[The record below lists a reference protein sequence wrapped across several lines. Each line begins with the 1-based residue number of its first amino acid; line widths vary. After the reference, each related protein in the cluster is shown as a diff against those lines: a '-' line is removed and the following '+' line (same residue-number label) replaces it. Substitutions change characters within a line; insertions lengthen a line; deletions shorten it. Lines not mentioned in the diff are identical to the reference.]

1 MTPVAFSSR
10 QKLGL
15 ALSGG
20 GFRASFFHLGVL
32 ALLADRGL
40 LRHVEVISTV
50 SGGSIVGALYYLKLK
65 RLLETKEDSEITD
78 RDYQRLVEEV
88 QAAFRAAVQKNLRLL
103 TFVNPLKN
111 LKMSRPDYSRSDRLA
126 ELLDVHLYRPAIGSR
141 GPVLMRELVIAP
153 RGEGPSFHPERENGR
168 RAAKVPILLINAT
181 SLNTGRNWRFEAVRM
196 GEPPRE
202 NPVYLDVDKRM
213 RLARTAG
220 YEALPPR
227 YREITLGHAVAAS
240 AAVPGLFHPLAISR
254 LYPGV
259 RVELVDGGV
268 HDNQGIQGLI
278 DRGCTQFVVSDG
290 SSQMEGEKR
299 PSTSVLS
306 TLLRSNSVLLSRIRE
321 EQVVRL
327 ETQATSRAFCFVHM
341 KKGIA
346 PEVIPTLPSD
356 GVRRGAGA
364 GTSDAGT
371 SRAVSTGRAWGLRR
385 RMDPR
390 VQEALAHIRTD
401 LDTFHDAE
409 AYSLMMCGYL
419 IASSELPKSTGI
431 WLRRST
437 VSPLEWPFFSVA
449 PLMAKPTA
457 DYVKLLRVSASVV
470 LKVFS
475 LYPLLWAGVAAALCA
490 MAAAVLRTPG
500 FFLEPVIPP
509 DAVPSR
515 LGVLILLVAAGLWA
529 SGAVRRIAA
538 GHPQRRR
545 RGPTRWLL
553 AFAEWTAR
561 LLLRGLPAAVASIF
575 IYLYL
580 ILLNPLY
587 LRAGNVDRLLGERR
601 KFAPSVEGWKGIP
614 RQPPA

>member
-1 MTPVAFSSR
+1 MAFASR

-50 SGGSIVGALYYLKLK
+50 SGGSIIGALYYLKLK
-65 RLLETKEDSEITD
+65 RLLETKEDREITD
-78 RDYQRLVEEV
+78 ADYQRLVEEV
-88 QAAFRAAVQKNLRLL
+88 EAAFRAAVQKNLRLL

-111 LKMSRPDYSRSDRLA
+111 LKMSQPDYSRSDRLA
-126 ELLDVHLYRPAIGSR
+126 ELLDAYLYRPAAGSR
-141 GPVLMRELVIAP
+141 GPVLMRELVISP
-153 RGEGPSFHPERENGR
+153 RGEGPAFHPERENGR

-196 GEPPRE
+196 GEPPRD

-227 YREITLGHAVAAS
+227 YRDITLAHAVAAS

-299 PSTSVLS
+299 PSTSVLA
-306 TLLRSNSVLLSRIRE
+306 TLVRSNSVLLSRIRE

-327 ETQATSRAFCFVHM
+327 ESRATSRAFCFVHI
-341 KKGIA
+341 KKGMA
-346 PEVIPTLPSD
+346 PEVIPSLLAA
-356 GVRRGAGA
+356 GARRGKGSEIRHAGA
-364 GTSDAGT
+364 SPE
-371 SRAVSTGRAWGLRR
+371 VSSGRAWALHR
-385 RMDPR
+385 RMEPQ
-390 VQEALAHIRTD
+390 VQEALARIRTD
-401 LDTFHDAE
+401 LDAFHDAE
-409 AYSLMMCGYL
+409 AYSLMACGYL
-419 IASSELPKSTGI
+419 IASSELPKSTAI
-431 WLRRST
+431 WLRRSD
-437 VSPLEWPFFSVA
+437 VSPLDWPFFAAA

-457 DYVKLLRVSASVV
+457 DYMKLLRVSASVL
-470 LKVFS
+470 LKVFA
-475 LYPLLWAGVAAALCA
+475 LYPALWVGVAAASCA
-490 MAAAVLRTPG
+490 IAAAVLRTPG
-500 FFLEPVIPP
+500 FLLEPVVPP
-509 DAVPSR
+509 EAVPSR
-515 LGVLILLVAAGLWA
+515 LGALLVLVAAGLWA
-529 SGAVRRIAA
+529 SGAARRVAA
-538 GHPQRRR
+538 GPRQARR
-545 RGPTRWLL
+545 RGPTGWLL
-553 AFAEWTAR
+553 KFGEWLAR
-561 LLLRGLPAAVASIF
+561 LLLRGLPAAAASVF

-580 ILLNPLY
+580 VFLNPLY
-587 LRAGNVDRLLGERR
+587 LRAGRIDRLLGEREEIAR
-601 KFAPSVEGWKGIP
+601 HADRWKAVP
-614 RQPPA
+614 RQPTA